1 MAQTDNLEKEYQL
14 LKLIE
19 QQPQLTQRELAA
31 QLGVSLGKTHYVLT
45 ALIDRGPVKA
55 GNFARS
61 DNKRGYAYVLTPAG
75 LAEKIAITQ
84 SFLKR
89 KMGEYEQIKADIER
103 LNEELGS

>member
-45 ALIDRGPVKA
+45 ALIDRGLVKA
-55 GNFARS
+55 SNFARS

-89 KMGEYEQIKADIER
+89 KMGEYEQIKADIKR

>member
-45 ALIDRGPVKA
+45 ALIDRGLVKA

-89 KMGEYEQIKADIER
+89 KMGEYEQIKADIKR